1 MTDEPANAGP
11 KAMGSP
17 ANILDRPLTELSVDE
32 LMALKAE
39 FESRG
44 IQIHNSATTE
54 QMVFVFIAGNFSS
67 AFIQAL
73 GHRAAGGAAKLPRR
87 AADLVCRHVRKKGRP
102 DEYRIGVDGGSAAT
116 IVITAKTPDEARLAL
131 LDLDITAPELHGKEL
146 RWDPATAA
154 WRPSTAG
161 PDR

>member
-11 KAMGSP
+11 KAIDP
-17 ANILDRPLTELSVDE
+17 LADILDRPLTELTVGE
-32 LMALKAE
+32 LMTLKAE

-44 IQIHNSATTE
+44 IRIYNSAASE
-54 QMVFVFIAGNFSS
+54 QMVLAFMIGNFSS

-73 GHRAAGGAAKLPRR
+73 GQCAAGGAAKLPRR
-87 AADLVCRHVRKKGRP
+87 AADLVCKYVRKKGRP

-131 LDLDITAPELHGKEL
+131 LDLDVAAPGLRGKEL
-146 RWDPATAA
+146 RWDPTTAA
-154 WRPSTAG
+154 WSPS
-161 PDR
+161 DQ